1 MCGPAAV
8 IGIGSAILGIGSQ
21 YMAYQQAKADTRFY
35 NRQKQ
40 LEYGGAVLQAQANRN
55 TESIRKQMNQ
65 NYQSQT
71 KFMADRAFENKI
83 TGLLSEQQQIQ
94 VKTSQELTEREIDAK
109 EKAGS
114 IKASGR
120 IGLTADS
127 LLRSLK
133 TQKGFAD
140 FLTSQNTAFAFIK
153 GQQEKRVAA
162 ATRGSR
168 IASAKDYIETTYL
181 DPVKPLEKQ
190 APGFGQYA
198 LGMASSVM
206 AGYGASMGIAA
217 NRETLG
223 LKPWAWGKA

>member
-217 NRETLG
+217 DRDRLG
-223 LKPWAWGKA
+223 LKPWGWGKA

>member
-8 IGIGSAILGIGSQ
+8 FGIGSAILGIGSQ
-21 YMAYQQAKADTRFY
+21 IMAYQQAKADTAFY
-35 NRQKQ
+35 NKQKQ
-40 LEYGGAVLQAQANRN
+40 LEYSGAVLQAQANRN
-55 TESIRKQMNQ
+55 TESIRSQMNKNFQ
-65 NYQSQT
+65 AQT
-71 KFMADRAFENKI
+71 KFMADRAFENKV
-83 TGLLSEQQQIQ
+83 TGLLTEQQQIQ
-94 VKTSQELTEREIDAK
+94 VKTAQELTEREIEAK

-127 LLRSLK
+127 LRRAIK
-133 TQKGFAD
+133 AQKGAAD

-153 GQQEKRVAA
+153 GQQEKKVAA

-181 DPVKPLEKQ
+181 DPVKPLKKQ

-198 LGMASSVM
+198 LGMASS
-206 AGYGASMGIAA
+206 ALGGYSTAMGIAA
-217 NRETLG
+217 DRKVLG
-223 LKPWAWGKA
+223 LKPWDWGKA

>member
-35 NRQKQ
+35 NRQRQ

-55 TESIRKQMNQ
+55 TESIRSQMNQ
-65 NYQSQT
+65 NFQAQT

-83 TGLLSEQQQIQ
+83 TGLLSEQQQRQI
-94 VKTSQELTEREIDAK
+94 KTSQELTEREIEAK
-109 EKAGS
+109 EKAGA

-127 LLRSLK
+127 LLRAIK
-133 TQKGFAD
+133 TQKGAAD

-153 GQQEKRVAA
+153 GQQEKKVAA

-168 IASAKDYIETTYL
+168 IASARDYIETTYL
-181 DPVKPLEKQ
+181 DPVKPLKKK

-198 LGMASSVM
+198 LGMASS
-206 AGYGASMGIAA
+206 ALGGYSTAMGMAA

-223 LKPWAWGKA
+223 LNPWGWGKA

>member
-83 TGLLSEQQQIQ
+83 TGLLSEQQQVQI
-94 VKTSQELTEREIDAK
+94 KTSQELTEREIDAK

-223 LKPWAWGKA
+223 LKLWAWGKA

>member
-21 YMAYQQAKADTRFY
+21 IMAYQQAKADTAFY
-35 NRQKQ
+35 NKQKQ

-55 TESIRKQMNQ
+55 TESIRKQMNE
-65 NYQSQT
+65 NFKAQT
-71 KFMADRAFENKI
+71 EFMANRAFENKV
-83 TGLLSEQQQIQ
+83 TGLLTEQQQIQ
-94 VKTSQELTEREIDAK
+94 VKTAQELTEREIEAK

-127 LLRSLK
+127 LRRAIK
-133 TQKGFAD
+133 AQKGAAD

-153 GQQEKRVAA
+153 GQQEKKVAA

-168 IASAKDYIETTYL
+168 IASARDYIETTYL
-181 DPVKPLEKQ
+181 DPVKPLKKQEK
-190 APGFGQYA
+190 
-198 LGMASSVM
+198 
-206 AGYGASMGIAA
+206 
-217 NRETLG
+217 N
-223 LKPWAWGKA
+223 

>member
-83 TGLLSEQQQIQ
+83 TGLLSEQQQVQI
-94 VKTSQELTEREIDAK
+94 KTSQELTEREIDAK

-127 LLRSLK
+127 LLRSIK
-133 TQKGFAD
+133 AQKGAAD

-153 GQQEKRVAA
+153 GQQEKKVAA

-217 NRETLG
+217 NRKTLD
-223 LKPWAWGKA
+223 LKPWGWGKA